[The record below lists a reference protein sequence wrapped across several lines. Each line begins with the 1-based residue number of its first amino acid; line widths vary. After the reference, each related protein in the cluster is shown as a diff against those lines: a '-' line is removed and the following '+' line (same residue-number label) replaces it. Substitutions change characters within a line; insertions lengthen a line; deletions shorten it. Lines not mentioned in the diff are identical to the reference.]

1 MAAPCKVSLDLGAMV
16 TVVAVGA
23 IVAMGPLGAMVTM
36 GAVGA
41 VDAMVTMGA
50 VGAMVTV
57 GLLGTIANIEAVVA
71 GGPICSLIS
80 TLSVVAAVTP
90 GPSTAL
96 WTIAGT
102 AEASRCIS
110 VELEQSLNK
119 FRFKL
124 TRLTN

>member
-1 MAAPCKVSLDLGAMV
+1 MV

-23 IVAMGPLGAMVTM
+23 IVAMGPLGAMANVDSMVTM

-41 VDAMVTMGA
+41 MVTVGA

-57 GLLGTIANIEAVVA
+57 GLLGTIAEIEAVVA